1 MDINIDKKLNKINS
15 KIKLYMY
22 MYINIFIILSY
33 LIVSVN

>member
-1 MDINIDKKLNKINS
+1 MDINIDKKLNKTNS

-33 LIVSVN
+33 LIVSAN